1 MIVIIRDI
9 EVATNN
15 ADSLIASGIDAIPLA
30 VLSHMP
36 IELEPNVLNVSYQA
50 IIFTSK
56 YGILNYDSF
65 FNLPA
70 WCVGDITANVA
81 KNIGYTN
88 VISSSGSAFGLANDI
103 SNNLDSEKGPLLWV
117 SGADIAF
124 DIKAY
129 LNTKRFN
136 ITRAISYQMTSVSRL
151 NKSFIELVKL
161 KKIKGVVILS
171 KRNFHCFR
179 ELMIA
184 EGIWEHHQKWQLFTF
199 QQIPFTAEETSS
211 FAGTIKSNTASFEHL
226 FNCIK
231 DWYSTFNE
239 SNR

>member
-9 EVATNN
+9 EAATNN
-15 ADSLIASGIDAIPLA
+15 ANSLIASGIDAIPLA
-30 VLSHMP
+30 VLSHTP
-36 IELEPNVLNVSYQA
+36 IELEPNILNVSYQA

-70 WCVGDITANVA
+70 WCVGNITAKVA
-81 KNIGYTN
+81 KNIGYTD
-88 VISSSGSAFGLANDI
+88 VISSSGSAFSLANDI
-103 SNNLDSEKGPLLWV
+103 LNNLDREKGPLLWV

-124 DIKAY
+124 DIEAY
-129 LNTKRFN
+129 LNRKKFKIR
-136 ITRAISYQMTSVSRL
+136 RAISYQMTSISRL

-171 KRNFHCFR
+171 KRNFYCFR
-179 ELMIA
+179 ELMVS
-184 EGIWEHHQKWQLFTF
+184 EDIWQHHQKWQLFTF
-199 QQIPFTAEETSS
+199 QQVPFTADETSS

-231 DWYSTFNE
+231 DWYSASNE

>member
-1 MIVIIRDI
+1 
-9 EVATNN
+9 
-15 ADSLIASGIDAIPLA
+15 
-30 VLSHMP
+30 MP
-36 IELEPNVLNVSYQA
+36 TYTV
-50 IIFTSK
+50 K
-56 YGILNYDSF
+56 YSN
-65 FNLPA
+65 FNLSQKQ
-70 WCVGDITANVA
+70 
-81 KNIGYTN
+81 KNL
-88 VISSSGSAFGLANDI
+88 LANDI

-136 ITRAISYQMTSVSRL
+136 VIRAISYQMTSVSRL

-184 EGIWEHHQKWQLFTF
+184 EGIWEHHQRWQLFTF
-199 QQIPFTAEETSS
+199 QQIPFTSEETSS
-211 FAGTIKSNTASFEHL
+211 FAGTI
-226 FNCIK
+226 II
-231 DWYSTFNE
+231 YIQ
-239 SNR
+239 